1 MKKSKTNDCL
11 LPFVMYRCSIIFVIA
26 PAGIIFTGNLIYIAV
41 EIFKELRG
49 RKRR

>member
-1 MKKSKTNDCL
+1 MTQIIQDAFCGYASKFIL
-11 LPFVMYRCSIIFVIA
+11 IFVIA
-26 PAGIIFTGNLIYIAV
+26 PAGIIFAGNLIYIAV